1 MKRFNFPLE
10 AALRVRGMQV
20 EIAETRLLRMEVAKA
35 ACRRQM
41 EQLHSERR
49 TRPALL
55 LSEESVSAETLVEL
69 DRFSEYAR
77 RESSRLATKEF
88 EINGQIIAQQLI
100 VRTAR
105 QRSELLISLQEKA
118 KKEWQIEFDKDLQTL
133 AEESYM
139 HQIHERSQSEPD
151 AF

>member
-20 EIAETRLLRMEVAKA
+20 EVAETRLLQLEAAKM

-49 TRPALL
+49 NRPAQLL
-55 LSEESVSAETLVEL
+55 VEESVSSETLLQL
-69 DRFSEYAR
+69 DRFTEYAR
-77 RESSRLATKEF
+77 RESARLATKEV
-88 EINGQIIAQQLI
+88 ELSGQIAAQQLI
-100 VRTAR
+100 VRVAR

-118 KKEWQIEFDKDLQTL
+118 KREWQIE
-133 AEESYM
+133 ASRG
-139 HQIHERSQSEPD
+139 ERP
-151 AF
+151 